1 MYLKLNSPVV
11 VALQERLVEALPDVI
26 AEINADVTDGFEIP
40 SIEPAQVLPYIP
52 PPSDRLQPPTIG
64 IGDGKSLFEDD
75 VGFSATGR
83 HELLVVVYEQ
93 ASDQEALAWILRRW
107 TQAIATVALDGRRL
121 GAGAWGTGLI
131 GTAPGPTL
139 ADNPQD
145 PQEWF
150 SWSGLRLWAK
160 RDED

>member
-1 MYLKLNSPVV
+1 MYLKLNSPVI
-11 VALQERLVEALPDVI
+11 VALRQRLVDDLPTVI

-40 SIEPAQVLPYIP
+40 SIEPASILSYIP

-75 VGFSATGR
+75 IGSSATGR

-93 ASDQEALAWILRRW
+93 ASDQERLAETLRRW
-107 TQAIATVALDGRRL
+107 TQAIATVALEGRRL
-121 GAGAWGTGLI
+121 GDGAWGTGLI

-139 ADNPQD
+139 TDNPED
-145 PQEWF
+145 PREWF

-160 RDED
+160 RDEG